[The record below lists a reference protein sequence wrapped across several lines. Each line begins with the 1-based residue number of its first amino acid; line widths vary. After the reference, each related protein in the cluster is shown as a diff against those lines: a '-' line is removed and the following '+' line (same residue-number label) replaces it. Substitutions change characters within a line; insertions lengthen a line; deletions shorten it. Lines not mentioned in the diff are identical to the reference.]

1 MGLRFWHHR
10 PTHSWPFGR
19 ETSLGNMET
28 KNDAQ
33 FPKIFAKYGVK
44 QRFLGKLLF
53 CIVFS
58 PDFAASVLDRHTH
71 MLWSVEIMIM
81 TIIMITVMMIIMIT
95 VMMILMMDMMWPLST
110 KQGSCPIVQLWGCQ
124 MAARA
129 RGHKCTRL
137 NAKYYIFTALE
148 NIKLAACLVQKI
160 TFSPFLWKILHL
172 ENITFWLHL
181 FTYLGSSTASIFCL
195 KLCKSS
201 SMQHVLVNP

>member
-10 PTHSWPFGR
+10 PTHFWPFGR

-33 FPKIFAKYGVK
+33 FPKIFAKYGPK
-44 QRFLGKLLF
+44 QRFLGKILF
-53 CIVFS
+53 CIVIS
-58 PDFAASVLDRHTH
+58 PAFAASVLDRHTH

-81 TIIMITVMMIIMIT
+81 TIIMITVMMIFI
-95 VMMILMMDMMWPLST
+95 MDMMWPLST

-129 RGHKCTRL
+129 HGHKCTRL

-160 TFSPFLWKILHL
+160 TFSLFFCKTIHL
-172 ENITFWLHL
+172 EDLTFWLHL
-181 FTYLGSSTASIFCL
+181 FTYF
-195 KLCKSS
+195 
-201 SMQHVLVNP
+201 